1 MESKIQQWII
11 SWFRDNTNIKIEEI
25 TSNIDKNYFLE
36 KWIDSLKFILLI
48 TAIEDEY
55 KIRFSNEEFQ
65 DRKFSTIIGLTEIV
79 GRKLNE

>member
-1 MESKIQQWII
+1 MEEKIQEWII
-11 SWFRDNTNIKIEEI
+11 NWFRNNTNIIIEEI

-65 DRKFSTIIGLTEIV
+65 DRKFASIIGLTEIV
-79 GRKLNE
+79 REKLNE